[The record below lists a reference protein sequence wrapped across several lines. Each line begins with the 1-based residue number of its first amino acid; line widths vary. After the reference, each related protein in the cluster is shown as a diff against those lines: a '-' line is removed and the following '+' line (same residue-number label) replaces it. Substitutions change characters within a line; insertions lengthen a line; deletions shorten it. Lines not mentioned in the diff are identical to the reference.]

1 MSTNLPFTPTP
12 TTPTTQGKTMIEQL
26 KLDHNGFMSTLNIAN
41 RYGILHKNVLRDIE
55 KIIEE
60 YNTLRGGLKSG
71 FSSKPAVSCTYEDS
85 SGRQNTYY
93 LLANQQRTAK

>member
-71 FSSKPAVSCTYEDS
+71 FTNPYILNNYLDNQGKTKPF
-85 SGRQNTYY
+85 Y
-93 LLANQQRTAK
+93 LLAYQQRITK